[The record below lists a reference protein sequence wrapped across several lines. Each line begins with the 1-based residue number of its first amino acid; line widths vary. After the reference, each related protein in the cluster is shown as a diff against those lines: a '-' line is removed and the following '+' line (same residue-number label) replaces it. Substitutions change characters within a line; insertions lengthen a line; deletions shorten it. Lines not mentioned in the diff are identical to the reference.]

1 MFIFDL
7 YKHQQPHRTQFYH
20 NIPKK
25 TGTFSF
31 SEDFPTDYLSR
42 MPTGSGNF
50 RIALDTII
58 PFHMSFCNTTI
69 YLTHTYVFPEN
80 IRLQIINRPYFQ
92 TRCFYKTY
100 NYFPHKVLFRT
111 F

>member
-42 MPTGSGNF
+42 MPTTTTGSGNF

-58 PFHMSFCNTTI
+58 PFHMSFCNTAIYHTHLCFSGKYPAANNKPTI
-69 YLTHTYVFPEN
+69 FSDKVF
-80 IRLQIINRPYFQ
+80 L
-92 TRCFYKTY
+92 
-100 NYFPHKVLFRT
+100 
-111 F
+111 